1 MDSTQLTER
10 IARAKQLL
18 QTAQNAAMA
27 TVNDDGTPHNTPFW
41 LIHDNQLK
49 NLYWIS
55 YPTSRHS
62 QNIERDGQLF
72 VVLYEANAGGG
83 LYIDAAEGH
92 VVRDDELDAALNVLS
107 DMRKANNK
115 EPQDKSFFT
124 KPGGQRLYQ
133 ARPLH
138 FYVNGSQKDAAG
150 QTVGDVRL
158 EITADD
164 LRY

>member
-1 MDSTQLTER
+1 MDQDQLTER

-27 TVNDDGTPHNTPFW
+27 TANDDGTPHNTPFW

-49 NLYWIS
+49 YIYWIS

-62 QNIERDGQLF
+62 QNIERDGRLF
-72 VVLYEANAGGG
+72 IVLYEANAGGG
-83 LYIDAAEGH
+83 LYIDAAEGQILES
-92 VVRDDELDAALNVLS
+92 DDLEQGLKVFNA
-107 DMRKANNK
+107 MRTANGKDPRNS
-115 EPQDKSFFT
+115 SFFT
-124 KPGGQRLYQ
+124 KPGGQRLYR

-150 QTVGDVRL
+150 QTVGDMRV